1 MEKETSRLS
10 ENLGKYSGR
19 CLGAGRPISQKATFE
34 QVSERGIR
42 VLQVDHR
49 RKSLLVSSQWYERA
63 GRWQAGVR
71 CGRGLAVSSKDGHLG
86 WGQIAKYEYPAKTLG
101 LYSVSREWVKR
112 SMLDSVGEDTW
123 SRGWGEPGHRR
134 KLYGVWGVKQDGKG
148 PMDSILAR
156 TRRMRYTSSYLQPIG
171 KHMGSPV
178 LVL

>member
-19 CLGAGRPISQKATFE
+19 CLGAGRPISQKPTFE
-34 QVSERGIR
+34 QVSERGIL

-49 RKSLLVSSQWYERA
+49 RKSLLVTSQWYERA

-123 SRGWGEPGHRR
+123 SRGWGEPGRQAGWFSSFR
-134 KLYGVWGVKQDGKG
+134 NSISRQFCLEIVYVPNLLFVKMEMGK
-148 PMDSILAR
+148 
-156 TRRMRYTSSYLQPIG
+156 
-171 KHMGSPV
+171 
-178 LVL
+178 